1 MKRFLRAFLLF
12 LLFDLLLGIA
22 RANPFLNSIVIP
34 SESHINVPFYYQE
47 KDYYC
52 GPACLQMVFNYY
64 GENISQQ
71 EIANVARSLGDP
83 YYETFTDE
91 LRRAGHFSNLSTST
105 DDELPYNIT
114 GYSLR
119 KLGYAAFESQGM
131 SLEQLESY
139 LSQGKPLILLMWY
152 SSHHVSTHF
161 RVAVGYNSTHVF
173 LHDPWNKPLWN
184 GTYGGPDI
192 AFNNTQF
199 MDLWSYY
206 SNWALYISPWEVD
219 LSTPAYVKPEKPFEI
234 QFTITYPQPLPNAMS
249 DYPASSCN
257 ATIALPA
264 NLSLVQGE
272 PKEKPIG
279 AGMLNA
285 SDSVTVRWTL
295 VANSSVKGIISIV
308 AEGKISGSVWA
319 EPNYPAYDYNDRI
332 GAAVNFSINLN
343 LDNSAPTIGIPSRVP
358 ADIVQLD
365 QSVKVSVNVT
375 DPQSGVQNVSLSY
388 TIDNGTSWQ
397 NETMSYNE
405 TSSLYEAT
413 IPGQLAGTQ
422 VRYKIIAYDCAGNN
436 ATLEGTQP
444 YFVYQVISE
453 FQTILILQI
462 FMITTLIAVAL
473 LRRKIDAHEKT
484 ILNLGR

>member
-1 MKRFLRAFLLF
+1 
-12 LLFDLLLGIA
+12 
-22 RANPFLNSIVIP
+22 
-34 SESHINVPFYYQE
+34 
-47 KDYYC
+47 
-52 GPACLQMVFNYY
+52 MVFNYY

-152 SSHHVSTHF
+152 SSYHVSTHY

-206 SNWALYISPWEVD
+206 GDWVLYVCPWKVD
-219 LSTPAYVKPEKPFEI
+219 LSTPAYVRPEKPFEI
-234 QFTITYPQPLPNAMS
+234 RFTIAYPQPLPNAMS
-249 DYPASSCN
+249 DYAASLCN

-279 AGMLNA
+279 AGLLNA
-285 SDSVTVRWTL
+285 SDSVTVSWAL
-295 VANSSVKGIISIV
+295 IANASAKGTINIV

-332 GAAVNFSINLN
+332 GAAVNFSITLN
-343 LDNSAPTIGIPSRVP
+343 LDNNAPTIGTPSRDP

-365 QSVKVSVNVT
+365 QPVKVSVNAT
-375 DPQSGVQNVSLSY
+375 DLESGVKNVSLSY
-388 TIDNGTSWQ
+388 TTDNGTSWQ
-397 NETMSYNE
+397 IEAMSYNE
-405 TSSLYEAT
+405 TRGLYETT
-413 IPGQLAGTQ
+413 IPGQPPGTQ
-422 VRYKIIAYDCAGNN
+422 VRYKIIAYDYAGNN

-444 YFVYQVISE
+444 YFIYEVVLE
-453 FQTILILQI
+453 FQPVLILPLFI
-462 FMITTLIAVAL
+462 ITTLITIIFFK
-473 LRRKIDAHEKT
+473 RKQDMHQKT
-484 ILNLGR
+484 A